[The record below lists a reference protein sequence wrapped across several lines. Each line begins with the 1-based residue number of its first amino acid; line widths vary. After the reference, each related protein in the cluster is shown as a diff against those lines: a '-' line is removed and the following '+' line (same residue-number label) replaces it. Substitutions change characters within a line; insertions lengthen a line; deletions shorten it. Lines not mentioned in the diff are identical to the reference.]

1 MMIMMNV
8 FQMIHVQM
16 LHIQVGQVMVGA
28 IALTTQM
35 AAGMAVT
42 VVNLLV

>member
-1 MMIMMNV
+1 MMNV
-8 FQMIHVQM
+8 NQMIHALM
-16 LHIQVGQVMVGA
+16 LHIQGGQVMVGA

-42 VVNLLV
+42 VVSLLV